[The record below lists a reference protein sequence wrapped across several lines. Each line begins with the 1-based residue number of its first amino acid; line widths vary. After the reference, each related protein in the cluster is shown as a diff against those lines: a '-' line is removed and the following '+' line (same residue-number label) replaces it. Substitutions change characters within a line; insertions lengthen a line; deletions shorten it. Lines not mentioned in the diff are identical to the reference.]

1 MKATKLHLLLA
12 ALTAAGEAYAQ
23 PAQLTLDLGVPLE
36 LTLVPAGSFRQGSP
50 AEETD
55 RRDDEAPR
63 DVTLARAFYLGVVP
77 VTRAQFEVFTASA
90 PYRTES
96 EVGRSGGF
104 GLEGGRLVQSPRY
117 TWRTPGF
124 AQDGAHPA
132 VIVTFDDAQRFLAW
146 ASGRAGRRLRL
157 PTEAEWERACRG
169 GTDGPN
175 WQGAH
180 TRALLDPIAWHLSN
194 SGRETH
200 AVGTRLPNPLGLFD
214 MLGNVLE
221 WCADSP
227 RAYSSG
233 PARDP
238 VGEEGVRHRAYRG
251 GSWGFGPKRVRA
263 ASRGSFEVDTR
274 IAALGFRLVA
284 A

>member
-1 MKATKLHLLLA
+1 MGSDAAERGTVQEGATPSWATASGRDDHGPWSAFTVGAVTQRLRYIPPGVFWMGSPPEEPGRSPDEGPRHQVELTRGCWLGETPVTQALWEAVIPRNPSRFPGADRPVESVSWHDATAFLA
-12 ALTAAGEAYAQ
+12 ALSTRLPG
-23 PAQLTLDLGVPLE
+23 LG
-36 LTLVPAGSFRQGSP
+36 A
-50 AEETD
+50 
-55 RRDDEAPR
+55 
-63 DVTLARAFYLGVVP
+63 
-77 VTRAQFEVFTASA
+77 
-90 PYRTES
+90 
-96 EVGRSGGF
+96 
-104 GLEGGRLVQSPRY
+104 
-117 TWRTPGF
+117 
-124 AQDGAHPA
+124 
-132 VIVTFDDAQRFLAW
+132 
-146 ASGRAGRRLRL
+146 RL
-157 PTEAEWERACRG
+157 PTEAEWERACRS

-227 RAYSSG
+227 RAYAPG

-284 A
+284 G